1 MTWPI
6 IIGVVGVL
14 IVFAIVSRSAMA
26 PLVSPEDAKK
36 LLSQGGQL
44 VDVRSADEYASGHID
59 GAKNIPVDAIGARA
73 GELGDIEKPVVV
85 YCRSGA
91 RSSRAKN
98 ILESKGYKK
107 VYNLGAI
114 SNWK

>member
-14 IVFAIVSRSAMA
+14 IVFMLVSRAAMG
-26 PLVSPEDAKK
+26 PLVSPDDARK
-36 LLSQGGQL
+36 LLTQGGQL
-44 VDVRSADEYASGHID
+44 VDVRSAGEYSSGHID
-59 GAKNIPVDAIGARA
+59 GARNIPVDSIGARA
-73 GELGDIEKPVVV
+73 GELGDIEKPVIV

-114 SNWK
+114 SNWR